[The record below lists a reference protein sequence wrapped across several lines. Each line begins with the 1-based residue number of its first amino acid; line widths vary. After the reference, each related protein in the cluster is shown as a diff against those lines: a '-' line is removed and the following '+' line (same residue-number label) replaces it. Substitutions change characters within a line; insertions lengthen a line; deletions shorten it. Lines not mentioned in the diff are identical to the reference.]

1 MVLADE
7 PTGNLDPR
15 NRDHVMARLFD
26 YSDQA
31 AAPLMVITHDHELLP
46 RFDRTIDIQDLAP

>member
-1 MVLADE
+1 
-7 PTGNLDPR
+7 
-15 NRDHVMARLFD
+15 MARLFD